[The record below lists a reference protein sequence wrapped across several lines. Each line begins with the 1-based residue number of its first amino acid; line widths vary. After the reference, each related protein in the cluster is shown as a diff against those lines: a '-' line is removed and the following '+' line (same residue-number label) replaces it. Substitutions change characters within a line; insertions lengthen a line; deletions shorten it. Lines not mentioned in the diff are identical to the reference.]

1 MLISIHLNIIKI
13 FALQKINQFVPFGLG
28 KRICAGE
35 SLAVSELFIFFVMLL
50 QRLRFNV
57 PLSHS
62 APDVENYF
70 AGFTRI
76 PKPFH
81 VSVIPR

>member
-1 MLISIHLNIIKI
+1 M
-13 FALQKINQFVPFGLG
+13 PFGLG

-35 SLAVSELFIFFVMLL
+35 SLAVSELFIFFVMLV

-81 VSVIPR
+81 VSVSPR